1 MFACAKR
8 ILAVIALAFWHPMV
22 HAIPTRS
29 FDLERIHGEYR
40 NGDFDKVIQDLT
52 RFLKSGRKCLRSDSI
67 FLEKHLAVV
76 YAANPATR
84 ELGRYHMHQLL
95 DISSSAD
102 LIDMFV
108 GEEVDYVFEKVRKEH
123 FLTAVVPNPQRPQ
136 PKTALVLPA
145 PIQVKTET
153 LPVAAPTPSVA
164 EVPLVSGKE
173 SDGTWSDTAVLIGAG
188 TALALVAF
196 TLYYS
201 ASPKETPSKTYVIP
215 AAATP

>member
-1 MFACAKR
+1 MIVCTQR
-8 ILAVIALAFWHPMV
+8 ILAVIAMAFWHPMV
-22 HAIPTRS
+22 HAMPTRAL
-29 FDLERIHGEYR
+29 DLERIHGEYR

-123 FLTAVVPNPQRPQ
+123 VLTAVTPNPQRPQ
-136 PKTALVLPA
+136 SKTVLALPA

-153 LPVAAPTPSVA
+153 LPVATPTPSVA

-173 SDGTWSDTAVLIGAG
+173 SDGTWSDAGVLIGAG

-215 AAATP
+215 ATATP